1 MTQLLLFNVTNG
13 LIIGAFYVLM
23 ALGLSLI
30 LNLSN
35 VINFAHGGF
44 LVIGGYIAFTITP
57 YVGFWGALLIA
68 PVLTACIGLVVERVL
83 IRPLYGRDPLYGL
96 LLTFGLAFIIE
107 DGTRFIW
114 GPQGKPVS
122 VPAVLAQPVSL
133 DLFFI
138 TGYRLFM
145 VAMVA
150 VAVALLFG
158 LLRYTRLGI
167 RIRAGTLDLE
177 TVAALGINVRLLRS
191 LNFAVGVFLAG
202 LSGVLAAGQLGLE
215 PTMGT
220 GLLMPS
226 FIAIIVGGVGS
237 LAGTLLGGLLIGV
250 ASGITAVFLPAAS
263 EAIMYVLMAVVLLIR
278 PRGLFGE
285 EGMMT

>member
-44 LVIGGYIAFTITP
+44 LVIGGYIAYTITP
-57 YVGFWGALLIA
+57 YIGFWGALLLA
-68 PVLTACIGLVVERVL
+68 PPLTAIIGLLVERVL
-83 IRPLYGRDPLYGL
+83 IRPLYGRDPLYSL
-96 LLTFGLAFIIE
+96 LLTFGLAF
-107 DGTRFIW
+107 
-114 GPQGKPVS
+114 
-122 VPAVLAQPVSL
+122 
-133 DLFFI
+133 
-138 TGYRLFM
+138 
-145 VAMVA
+145 MVA
-150 VAVALLFG
+150 VVMIAVALLFC

-167 RIRAGTLDLE
+167 RIRAGTLDLD
-177 TVAALGINVRLLRS
+177 TVAALGINVQMLRS
-191 LNFAVGVFLAG
+191 LNFAVGIFLAG

-226 FIAIIVGGVGS
+226 FIAIIVGGIGS
-237 LAGTLLGGLLIGV
+237 LPGTLAGGLLIGV
-250 ASGITAVFLPAAS
+250 ASGLTAVFFPAAS
-263 EAIMYVLMAVVLLIR
+263 EAVIYVMMAVVLLAR

-285 EGMMT
+285 EGMMS